1 MKSSQFDFWPILGKL
16 VTRKK
21 TIFPNR
27 IEVSQPHWS
36 CRGWTSNS
44 RCAVCFEI
52 SRRQR
57 GTGTS
62 SGSIIALCTIS
73 TWRYRVCR
81 LLQRDES
88 GRWNVRLANSVPPPM
103 ATRRCRCYRG
113 SYTRAKAT
121 GLFESDINDD
131 RSCVSRG
138 FLFFFFLFSIS
149 IVFTIR
155 LILLYPHALHDAN
168 WKVYEVCSL
177 QVRSGNFH
185 RIFKY
190 RCILFRDVHWISV
203 EYREAKIRQYWFWLG
218 KRKRGR
224 SLELNFVNRW
234 RADKE
239 YWMLTGMLTS
249 LSLCSLN
256 TASKRVVSLKV
267 TRLSLL
273 KRNFN

>member
-138 FLFFFFLFSIS
+138 FLFFFFLFFFFQFPSFLQSGWFCFIPMRCTTEKS
-149 IVFTIR
+149 TKFVVCRSVQEIFTEFSSTGVFCFAMCIEFLSNIGKLKLGNIDSDWER
-155 LILLYPHALHDAN
+155 ENGEEVWN
-168 WKVYEVCSL
+168 WTL
-177 QVRSGNFH
+177 
-185 RIFKY
+185 
-190 RCILFRDVHWISV
+190 WI
-203 EYREAKIRQYWFWLG
+203 
-218 KRKRGR
+218 
-224 SLELNFVNRW
+224 
-234 RADKE
+234 DKE
-239 YWMLTGMLTS
+239 QIKNIE
-249 LSLCSLN
+249 C
-256 TASKRVVSLKV
+256 
-267 TRLSLL
+267 
-273 KRNFN
+273 